1 MDELPIRAQDGELL
15 AWGAPES
22 VGAFA
27 NRIAGETA
35 HSRYRSTKAQ
45 NTLRRQKA
53 DLKLFF
59 RFLESVHY
67 EQPIAHFLDSGDW
80 SLWSGV
86 THGLVEAFVEWQAR
100 CGYSIGSINVRLA
113 TIKTYCN
120 LVVKAG
126 KLSRQEYASI
136 KLVKGYSHKE
146 GVHLDK
152 RRPLTRLGEKKQ
164 QATSLTPHHALL
176 LKRQPDTVLGRR
188 DAAMMCLL
196 LDHGLRCGELA
207 GLRVEHLNLAQGTLT
222 FYREKV
228 DMVQTHRLTPE
239 SLVALMRYL
248 PQVQGPY
255 LFAGP
260 KGRAMSTRAINKRVG
275 HLGRIIQLEH
285 LSPHDCRHYWAT
297 VAMRNGTDIKALQV
311 AGGWKSA
318 QMPLRYAEA
327 SALANEGVKLGASQA
342 ASVVSPDASLCPDG
356 NSLNS

>member
-1 MDELPIRAQDGELL
+1 MDELPIRAQSVEILPF
-15 AWGAPES
+15 GAPES
-22 VGAFA
+22 VGDFA

-35 HSRYRSTKAQ
+35 HIRYSSTKAE

-59 RFLESVHY
+59 RFLESVQY
-67 EQPIAHFLDSGDW
+67 EQPISHFLDSGDW

-86 THGLVEAFVEWQAR
+86 THGLVEAFVEWQTR
-100 CGYSIGSINVRLA
+100 RGYSIGSINVRLA
-113 TIKTYCN
+113 TIKAYCN
-120 LVVKAG
+120 LAVKAG
-126 KLSRQEYASI
+126 KLSQQEYASI

-146 GVHLDK
+146 GVHIDK
-152 RRPLTRLGEKKQ
+152 RRPITRVGEKKQ
-164 QATSLTPHHALL
+164 QATSLNIGHATL
-176 LKRQPDTVLGRR
+176 LKRQPDTELGRR

-207 GLRVEHLNLAQGTLT
+207 GLRVEHINLTQGTIT

-228 DMVQTHRLTPE
+228 DMVQTHRLTPD

-255 LFAGP
+255 LFAGY

-275 HLGRIIQLEH
+275 QLGRMIQLEN

-318 QMPLRYAEA
+318 HMPLRYAEA
-327 SALANEGVKLGASQA
+327 SAIANEGVKLY
-342 ASVVSPDASLCPDG
+342 
-356 NSLNS
+356 